1 LFTRENAYYIDY
13 TLFSMG
19 MGWTKEL
26 LLYEIMKRKL
36 QQKVLEHQQ
45 IEIEKKVYNF
55 HSSCQSIYS
64 VGVS

>member
-1 LFTRENAYYIDY
+1 
-13 TLFSMG
+13 MG

-45 IEIEKKVYNF
+45 IEIEKKVYYF